1 MKHLD
6 FMRSIRGLGL
16 GGIAPRS
23 IHFISHG
30 TLANTVSHTRFIE
43 LAGEINTRMARKW
56 PITTHMC
63 R

>member
-1 MKHLD
+1 MKHLG

-16 GGIAPRS
+16 GGIARRS

-43 LAGEINTRMARKW
+43 LAGEINTRMARK
-56 PITTHMC
+56 
-63 R
+63 